1 MKSCTICAC
10 FISFNLAL
18 GQPATDKPAFEVA
31 SIKATDPNP
40 ENTAFIGMTADG
52 ARVKY
57 TNITLRDCIRG
68 AFRVRDFQIV
78 GPDWMTKA
86 RYEINATLPA
96 RASMDQIPEML
107 QALLEERF
115 KLEVRR
121 EQKDTNVYALLVG
134 NGGAKLKPAEVKA
147 VAGAPTALGPDGQPR
162 AMMQYAFLPGGMSI
176 TAPSAT
182 LASVV
187 GLTSRFTARP
197 VVDMTGIEGQ
207 YEFEVKFFPDGNI
220 DLPQILAVG
229 PDAKP
234 MQPDPLPSLFDA
246 VQKYGLRL
254 EKRREP
260 IEMLTIT
267 HLEKTPMDN

>member
-1 MKSCTICAC
+1 MRIALAVGLASL
-10 FISFNLAL
+10 SFAWA
-18 GQPATDKPAFEVA
+18 QKPAFEVA

-40 ENTAFIGMTADG
+40 QNTAFIGMTADG

-96 RASMDQIPEML
+96 GASMEHIPEML
-107 QALLEERF
+107 QSLLEERF

-121 EQKDTNVYALLVG
+121 EQKETNVYALLVG
-134 NGGAKLKPAEVKA
+134 PGGARLKPAEVNA
-147 VAGAPTALGPDGQPR
+147 VAGAPTALGPDGKPR
-162 AMMQYAFLPGGMSI
+162 AMMQYSFPPGGVNVR
-176 TAPSAT
+176 ALSANLESW
-182 LASVV
+182 LAIV
-187 GLTSRFTARP
+187 SRFTARP
-197 VVDMTGIEGQ
+197 VVDRTGLDGLYQ
-207 YEFEVKFFPDGNI
+207 LDLTFEPETNG
-220 DLPQILAVG
+220 PEQRAVG
-229 PDAKP
+229 PDGKSVEIVPA
-234 MQPDPLPSLFDA
+234 PSLFDA

-260 IEMLTIT
+260 IETIEVV
-267 HLEKTPMDN
+267 HLEKTPTDN